1 MIRIS
6 DLHKK
11 FRDNEVLR
19 GVDLSIQKGETIVI
33 IGRSGCGKS
42 VVLKHIIG
50 IVKPDTGR
58 IVVDGEEIT
67 RFEAEEMYEIRKK
80 FGMLFQGSALFD
92 SLTVE
97 ENVGLGLR
105 EHAKIRPE
113 KIKEIVEEKLKLV
126 GLSGV
131 G

>member
-1 MIRIS
+1 M
-6 DLHKK
+6 
-11 FRDNEVLR
+11 V
-19 GVDLSIQKGETIVI
+19 V

-42 VVLKHIIG
+42 VLLKHIIG
-50 IVKPDTGR
+50 LIKPDSGQ
-58 IVVDGEEIT
+58 VLVEGEEVT
-67 RFEAEEMYEIRKK
+67 VLNGEDLYRVRKK

-92 SLTVE
+92 SMTVE
-97 ENVGLGLR
+97 ENVGLGLK

-131 G
+131 GQMKPAELPE